1 MTAASQPQLVTLRSG
16 DVVRIRQVRPDD
28 APALVRAYANLG
40 EQSRY
45 RRFFTVMP
53 ELPEA
58 TLKAAVEVDHVDHEA
73 LVAVPLLSTEIVGER
88 RFIRLPDQLDTAE
101 VGVTVVDAWQGRGL
115 ATALLARLSE
125 HALQAGIEYFI
136 AEVLAENR
144 TMLALLPGLGQVET
158 ESRGPVVTARVELGE
173 PSRQAHPDLLD
184 LLTAAARGDI
194 VSLPVLLRRLIRVPE
209 GLAHIVRLPVST
221 VLKTWR
227 LGPGTPNAPRRPI
240 TDGYATTGRA
250 DYAAAARRGEL
261 NDVNR
266 CGPSG
271 GRCRGGGLVSGA
283 RERRQQVGEAWTTW
297 LVTRGQWRSVAACR
311 SADPD
316 LFFPISDSGPALEQA
331 VEAKAIC
338 ATCRVRRECLAFAL
352 RTEQVLPA

>member
-45 RRFFTVMP
+45 RRFFTAMP

-73 LVAVPLLSTEIVGER
+73 LVAVPLLSSEIVGEC
-88 RFIRLPDQLDTAE
+88 RFIRLPDQFDTAE

-136 AEVLAENR
+136 AEILAENR

-173 PSRQAHPDLLD
+173 PSRQAQPDLLD

-227 LGPGTPNAPRRPI
+227 LGPGTPNAP
-240 TDGYATTGRA
+240 D
-250 DYAAAARRGEL
+250 
-261 NDVNR
+261 
-266 CGPSG
+266 
-271 GRCRGGGLVSGA
+271 
-283 RERRQQVGEAWTTW
+283 
-297 LVTRGQWRSVAACR
+297 
-311 SADPD
+311 DP
-316 LFFPISDSGPALEQA
+316 
-331 VEAKAIC
+331 
-338 ATCRVRRECLAFAL
+338 
-352 RTEQVLPA
+352 